1 MVTVSSLRGTHGRN
15 SEGEQMIYTSLYIL
29 VGWLLA
35 LRNDRRILGINCDS
49 LAKIKV
55 VENYKKYRV
64 VATFVFIFIWPIRVV
79 VALLEA
85 SLGDPE

>member
-1 MVTVSSLRGTHGRN
+1 
-15 SEGEQMIYTSLYIL
+15 MIYTSLYIL

>member
-1 MVTVSSLRGTHGRN
+1 
-15 SEGEQMIYTSLYIL
+15 MIYTSLYIL

-64 VATFVFIFIWPIRVV
+64 VATFVFIFKWPIRVV